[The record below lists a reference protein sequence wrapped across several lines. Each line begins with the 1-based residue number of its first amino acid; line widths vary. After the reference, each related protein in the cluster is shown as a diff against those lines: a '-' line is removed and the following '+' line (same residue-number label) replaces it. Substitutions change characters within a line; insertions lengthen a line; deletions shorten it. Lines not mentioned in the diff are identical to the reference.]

1 MKNWIKLVVITLL
14 LAAVIHVA
22 TVAVLP
28 YGITLHTLAGMKQK
42 TTDGQMNMIYQAP
55 PITADSRD
63 VVRPSPDL
71 LYSICVYEVSDKP
84 LHIVAPIPDDTYWSM
99 SSYAINTDNF
109 FVVNDR
115 TAKSNPADIL
125 LVGENMPYHDA
136 RDSEVVIA
144 PSNMGVILFR
154 ILVTDESE
162 LNDLMQVQEQA
173 YCSLVD

>member
-1 MKNWIKLVVITLL
+1 MKNWIKLIVITLL

-28 YGITLHTLAGMKQK
+28 YGIILHTLASLQQK
-42 TTDGQMNMIYQAP
+42 TPGGQMNMIYQAP

-84 LHIVAPIPDDTYWSM
+84 LHIVAPIPADTYWSM
-99 SSYAINTDNF
+99 SFYAINTDNF

-125 LVGENMPYHDA
+125 LVGEDMPYHNA
-136 RDSEVVIA
+136 GDSEVVIA
-144 PSNMGVILFR
+144 PSNRGIILFR
-154 ILVTDESE
+154 ILVTDKSK

-173 YCSLVD
+173 YCSPVD

>member
-1 MKNWIKLVVITLL
+1 MKNWIKLIVITLL

-28 YGITLHTLAGMKQK
+28 YGITLYTLLGMQHR
-42 TTDGQMNMIYQAP
+42 TPGGQMNMIFQAP
-55 PITADSRD
+55 PRTADSRD

-71 LYSICVYEVSDKP
+71 LYSICVYKVSDKP
-84 LHIVAPIPDDTYWSM
+84 LHIVAPIPDGTYWSM
-99 SSYAINTDNF
+99 SFYAINTDNF

-125 LVGENMPYHDA
+125 LVGEDMPYHDTG
-136 RDSEVVIA
+136 DSEVVIA

-154 ILVTDESE
+154 ILITDKSE
-162 LNDLMQVQEQA
+162 LNDLMQLQEQA

>member
-42 TTDGQMNMIYQAP
+42 TPDGQMNMIYQAP

-99 SSYAINTDNF
+99 SFYAINTDNF

-136 RDSEVVIA
+136 GDSEVVIA

-154 ILVTDESE
+154 ILITDKSE

>member
-1 MKNWIKLVVITLL
+1 MKNWIKLIVITLL

-28 YGITLHTLAGMKQK
+28 YGITLYTLLGMQHR
-42 TTDGQMNMIYQAP
+42 TPGGQMNMIFQAP
-55 PITADSRD
+55 PTTADSRD

-84 LHIVAPIPDDTYWSM
+84 LHIVAPIPNDTYWSM
-99 SSYAINTDNF
+99 SFYAINTDNF

-125 LVGENMPYHDA
+125 LVGENMPYHDTGN
-136 RDSEVVIA
+136 SEVVIA

-154 ILVTDESE
+154 ILVTDESK